1 MKKIWIVAAFA
12 AFAIVLAGCKV
23 VSEPEPIA
31 VQSVTLNETS
41 LTLEPGETR
50 TLTATVLPLNA
61 DNRYVTWSS
70 SDVDVVGV
78 IWDGTITAY
87 NEGIAIITAQSG
99 DRMAYCTVT
108 VKRQPV
114 GVNWI
119 TLNETS
125 LMLRRNESRILTV
138 TVHPENA
145 DSKAVTWTSSD
156 TGVATVDDNGIVMA
170 VAEEGTAII
179 TAQVGDVTA
188 SCTVYVNE
196 EYVEQPGFP
205 GAVESV
211 TLNTYK
217 LTIEPGGTRTL
228 IATVYPYDAD
238 DKTVVWSAFNPLIAT
253 VDDDG
258 KVTAISE
265 GSTFITARVG
275 DKTAECEVDVKTI
288 LVPVE
293 SVTLDVENLTLKRGE
308 TYKLTATVLPEDAD
322 DKTVAWSSTVPEIAT
337 VDENG
342 MVVAIKA
349 CDWDFATIIAQAGY
363 MKAECFVYVN
373 PGPVESITLTKTKL
387 SLACNKSDYLYARV
401 TPDDAEDKTVEW
413 SSSDANIVTVEK
425 TGDFAAKITTR
436 NAGTA
441 TITAQAGSKTATCE
455 VIVHKCAYKDG
466 KCTVCGKNPY
476 MSSGTIDEN
485 GVLKKYYSMGD
496 EKPVVIPDGVTGI
509 GDGAFSGCTSLTGVT
524 IPDSVTSIGNSAFR
538 ACYKLTGVT
547 IPNRVTSIGEMAFF
561 ECWSIKSMTIPNS
574 VTSIGSRAFEKCTSL
589 NSVEIPA
596 SVKSIGSDAFKD
608 CTNLTKIQFKG
619 TKAQWNAIEGSDK
632 IDITCIVCS
641 DGHIGIEVEKIPEYL
656 TISGRTVTGV
666 DKNKIPATLV
676 IPDGVTKIGQ
686 YAFSS
691 CRGLTGVTIPKSVT
705 SIGDNAFSMCSGL
718 TSMTIPNSVT
728 SIGSNAFGS
737 CTGLTKVTIPDSV
750 TSIGAY
756 AFSGC
761 KGLTSMTIPNSV
773 TSIGSNAFGS
783 CTGLTSVT
791 IPNSVTSI
799 GDGTFAYCSKL
810 WSVTIPGSV
819 TSIGGK
825 VFSNCTSLTSVTIP
839 NSVTSI
845 GESAFSLCSGLTSVT
860 IPDNVTSIGGSAF
873 YGCSGLTSMTIPE
886 GVTSI
891 GQYAFYS
898 CTGLTNL
905 WIPSSVTSIGQAAFK
920 LCKNLTTVRYIGT
933 KAEWDNIKKNGAIFD
948 SNSNLLID
956 GIGGTWAP
964 Q

>member
-1 MKKIWIVAAFA
+1 
-12 AFAIVLAGCKV
+12 
-23 VSEPEPIA
+23 SEYYE
-31 VQSVTLNETS
+31 
-41 LTLEPGETR
+41 G
-50 TLTATVLPLNA
+50 TA
-61 DNRYVTWSS
+61 
-70 SDVDVVGV
+70 
-78 IWDGTITAY
+78 TITAQ
-87 NEGIAIITAQSG
+87 AG
-99 DRMAYCTVT
+99 DKMATCTVT
-108 VKRQPV
+108 VKPPMVQ
-114 GVNWI
+114 NI
-119 TLNETS
+119 MLDETEVW
-125 LMLRRNESRILTV
+125 LAPGDRKILIATV
-138 TVHPENA
+138 TPNNAASPTWSSSNPE
-145 DSKAVTWTSSD
+145 
-156 TGVATVDDNGIVMA
+156 VAMVDDYGMITA
-170 VAEEGTAII
+170 VAEGTAII
-179 TAQVGDVTA
+179 TAQVDGFKATCV
-188 SCTVYVNE
+188 VFVNKE
-196 EYVEQPGFP
+196 SHEQPDLP
-205 GAVESV
+205 GAVESI

-293 SVTLDVENLTLKRGE
+293 SVTLDVEKITLKRGE

-349 CDWDFATIIAQAGY
+349 CDWDYATIIAQAGY

-441 TITAQAGSKTATCE
+441 TITAQVGGKTATCE

-509 GDGAFSGCTSLTGVT
+509 GDGAFSDCTSLTGVT

-538 ACYKLTGVT
+538 ACYGLTGVT

-574 VTSIGSRAFEKCTSL
+574 VTSIGSRAFEKCKSL

-608 CTNLTKIQFKG
+608 CTNLTKIQFSG
-619 TKAQWNAIEGSDK
+619 TKAQWNAIKGNDK
-632 IDITCIVCS
+632 VDITCILCS
-641 DGHIGIEVEKIPEYL
+641 DGYIGINVEKIPEYL

-691 CRGLTGVTIPKSVT
+691 CKGLTGVTIPDSVT
-705 SIGDNAFSMCSGL
+705 SIGY
-718 TSMTIPNSVT
+718 
-728 SIGSNAFGS
+728 NAFGS
-737 CTGLTKVTIPDSV
+737 CTGLTKVTIPDRV
-750 TSIGAY
+750 TSIEGG

-773 TSIGSNAFGS
+773 TSIGDNAFS
-783 CTGLTSVT
+783 FCSGLTSVT

-810 WSVTIPGSV
+810 GSVTIPGSV

-845 GESAFSLCSGLTSVT
+845 GGEAFSGCSGLTSVT
-860 IPDNVTSIGGSAF
+860 IPDSVTSIGNSAFSGCSGLTSVTIPDSVTSIGDSAF

-920 LCKNLTTVRYIGT
+920 LCNNLTTVRYIGT

-956 GIGGTWAP
+956 GIRGTWAP